1 MDNKYLMEIFVRN
14 NLLLKVVTKRIFSN
28 LMEINFFENISWTK
42 YLLIEFCEEGEYVCV
57 CVYIY
62 IYKYFMIIDFKI

>member
-1 MDNKYLMEIFVRN
+1 MKIFIRY
-14 NLLLKVVTKRIFSN
+14 NLSLKGITKILSN

-62 IYKYFMIIDFKI
+62 I